1 MKRELLSRREATGE
15 CFLQLTGKK
24 EGGCWLPSL
33 AARLSYSHIQRT
45 IHTTVMG
52 FPTDLCWTS
61 ELNINGRMT
70 GKKEKGILESRE
82 LRFSKYLKLNF
93 ISSFKNYFSC
103 IGYLDEYWSSY
114 R

>member
-15 CFLQLTGKK
+15 CFLRLTGKK
-24 EGGCWLPSL
+24 EGGCCLPSL

-45 IHTTVMG
+45 VHTTVME

-82 LRFSKYLKLNF
+82 LRFLKYLNLHF
-93 ISSFKNYFSC
+93 ILSFKSFFSC
-103 IGYLDEYWSSY
+103 IGYLDEY
-114 R
+114 